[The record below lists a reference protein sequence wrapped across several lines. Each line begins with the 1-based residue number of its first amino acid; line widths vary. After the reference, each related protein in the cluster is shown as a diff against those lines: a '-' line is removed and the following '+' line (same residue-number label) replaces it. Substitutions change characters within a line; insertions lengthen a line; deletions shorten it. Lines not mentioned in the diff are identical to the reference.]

1 MNYIFRHII
10 IVSFHCELDPEMSLI
25 RLCMVNS
32 IIETNKLIKLNC
44 IWQTELKYKIGDHS
58 ACN

>member
-1 MNYIFRHII
+1 
-10 IVSFHCELDPEMSLI
+10 
-25 RLCMVNS
+25 MVNS